1 MFFSYKVFDKE
12 GKELR
17 GRIEASN
24 RTNAISLL
32 QSRGYVISELKNASD
47 SSVLD
52 IKLFQRVRTGDLLF
66 FTRQMS
72 TLFSTGVSALRAF
85 SLVAENTRSN
95 FFKSILHEITRDI
108 ERGLSVDDA
117 FKKHPEVFEEFF
129 VSIISVG
136 VQSGT
141 LSRSFKYLG
150 DHLERKSDIEGKVQ
164 KALVYP
170 IVIVVLFIA
179 VIILM
184 LVTVIPQISTIL
196 TQSGA
201 ELPVFT
207 KVVIASSDFMTEH
220 IWIILGVI
228 LATALLSGFYVRTE
242 DGKKWLDETI
252 LSVPLVGRLAREYN
266 LIQMTSNLS
275 VMLGSG
281 VSLVPALE
289 TVERVVQNTHYKLVI
304 AQISKDVRVGN
315 QLSQAVGNQPII
327 GKNVALIIKVGE
339 ETGELNKMFDVIT
352 EFYRKQLHN
361 TIDVL
366 LDLIQPIIIVALGLT
381 VGVLIGSVI
390 LPIYSLTGSI

>member
-12 GKELR
+12 GRELH
-17 GRIEASN
+17 GRVEASN

-32 QSRGYVISELKNASD
+32 QNKGYVISELKNTSD
-47 SSVLD
+47 GSVLD
-52 IKLFQRVRTGDLLF
+52 IKLFQRVKTSDLLF

-72 TLFSTGVSALRAF
+72 TLFSTGVTALRAF
-85 SLVAENTRSN
+85 SLVAENTQNN
-95 FFKSILHEITRDI
+95 FFKSILHEIKRDV
-108 ERGLSVDDA
+108 ERGLSIEDA
-117 FKKHPEVFEEFF
+117 FKQHPEVFEEFF
-129 VSIISVG
+129 VSIIAVG
-136 VQSGT
+136 NQSGT

-170 IVIVVLFIA
+170 IVIVVLFVA

-207 KVVIASSDFMTEH
+207 KAVIASSDFMTEH
-220 IWIILGVI
+220 IWAILGI
-228 LATALLSGFYVRTE
+228 IFASTLLSGFYIRTE
-242 DGKKWLDETI
+242 DGKKWLDETM
-252 LSVPLVGRLAREYN
+252 LSAPLVGKLAREYN

-281 VSLVPALE
+281 VSLVSALE
-289 TVERVVQNTHYKLVI
+289 TVERVIQNTHYKLVI
-304 AQISKDVRVGN
+304 SQISKEVRGGN
-315 QLSQAVGNQPII
+315 PLSQATRNQPLL
-327 GKNVALIIKVGE
+327 GKNVSQIIKVGE

-352 EFYRKQLHN
+352 EFYRKQLHK